1 MKNNTLQDIKLIA
14 SDMDHTLLT
23 EESMLPPDF
32 SNYVERL
39 DQKGSRFAIAS
50 GRPMYTLKAMFPN
63 LQDKLIFMSDN
74 GGAISYQ
81 NKMVYKNLMKVEDY
95 QEMIHFV
102 EEHTEGAA
110 VLCAMER
117 AYVLK
122 KYQCYEDFF
131 RTFLSELAFVDDM
144 RSLDVEAKK
153 FTIFFPE
160 GDSITQYEQVFKP
173 RYGEKFSVTV
183 GGEVW
188 IDIMNPGVNKG
199 TAMKQIGKAFQ
210 IDTSQMMA
218 FGDTYNDIEMLQVVD
233 YSYVMENAQQEMRQY
248 ANYVAPSNEE
258 YGVLQII
265 DQVLL

>member
-1 MKNNTLQDIKLIA
+1 MI
-14 SDMDHTLLT
+14 
-23 EESMLPPDF
+23 
-32 SNYVERL
+32 
-39 DQKGSRFAIAS
+39 
-50 GRPMYTLKAMFPN
+50 
-63 LQDKLIFMSDN
+63 
-74 GGAISYQ
+74 
-81 NKMVYKNLMKVEDY
+81 YKNLMKVEDY

-144 RSLDVEAKK
+144 RSLDVEANK
-153 FTIFFPE
+153 FNIFFPK

-173 RYGEKFSVTV
+173 QYGENFSVTV

-199 TAMKQIGKAFQ
+199 MAMKQIGKAFQ